1 MTPPRSASFVTHS
14 DAQRELGD
22 RLRALYRQAPSSG
35 WGSIVVALCM
45 VVVMWRSVPHPT
57 LLGWLAATV
66 PLVAIRIPLLR
77 AFAAQGPGATAAKW
91 GQRYVF
97 MVAAVGVCWGVA
109 PFLMLRPDDPL
120 AVASFL
126 MVLALVAAGNVA
138 SHSCYL
144 PAVYVFLCLAVLPA
158 AWRLALFG
166 EAHYVAIALT
176 LLLFFSF
183 LVTYARVQSQGIGA
197 AIRLR
202 HENLGLIDELKAQTE
217 QAETLR
223 AQAEHA
229 SHAKSRFLAAASH
242 DLRQPLH
249 ALGLFSAS
257 LHEMTCEPGKRM
269 VVENILATI
278 ESLESLFNE
287 LLDLS
292 RLDAAQLR
300 PNLRHI
306 ALEAVIANLRAR
318 FAVIAEAKGLT
329 LAMASTP
336 AIIHSDPLL
345 LERLLGNLVANAIQ
359 YTQHGTVS
367 VSARVFGS
375 EVVVKVRDTGIG
387 IAQEHRER
395 IFEEFFQIGNAERDR
410 SKGLGL
416 GLAIVRRIAEILDYR
431 VSVKSQPGAGSCFS
445 LRVPLGDPGQ
455 VELSAEQPVAALD
468 LLYGKTILV
477 IDDEVCVL
485 NSMRELLGRWGC
497 VALTA
502 SAVPAAVE
510 IARTRLP
517 DLVVADLRLPAG
529 SSGVD
534 AVQDVRD
541 AVGGAVPAIII
552 TGETEVEALMRAR
565 IHGFPILHKPVRPV
579 KLRAV
584 LTQLLTGHE
593 TPARPARKER
603 EEGVSPDFAGN
614 RAGS

>member
-1 MTPPRSASFVTHS
+1 MISARHERPAGHS
-14 DAQRELGD
+14 DAQQELVD

-35 WGSIVVALCM
+35 WGSIVVAVCM
-45 VVVMWRSVPHPT
+45 VVAMWRSVPHPT

-66 PLVAIRIPLLR
+66 PLVAIRIPLIR
-77 AFAAQGPGATAAKW
+77 AFAAQATEVTSAKW
-91 GQRYVF
+91 GHRYVL
-97 MVAAVGVCWGVA
+97 MVAAVGICWGFA
-109 PFLMLRPDDPL
+109 PFLMLQPDEPL

-144 PAVYVFLCLAVLPA
+144 PAVYVFLCLALLPA
-158 AWRLALFG
+158 ACRVALFG

-183 LVTYARVQSQGIGA
+183 LVTYARVQSRGIGE

-202 HENLGLIDELKAQTE
+202 HENFGLIDELKAQTE
-217 QAETLR
+217 QAQTLR

-229 SHAKSRFLAAASH
+229 SLAKSRFFAAASH

-257 LHEMTCEPGKRM
+257 LHEMTSEPGKRM

-278 ESLESLFNE
+278 ESLETLFNE

-300 PNLRHI
+300 PHLRHI
-306 ALEAVIANLRAR
+306 ALEGVFEHLRAR

-329 LAMASTP
+329 LAMTSTS
-336 AIIHSDPLL
+336 ATVHSDPLL

-359 YTQHGTVS
+359 YTQNGTVS
-367 VSARVFGS
+367 VSAHACGS
-375 EVVVKVRDTGIG
+375 EVMVKVSDTGIG

-416 GLAIVRRIAEILDYR
+416 GLAIVRRIADILDYR
-431 VSVKSQPGAGSCFS
+431 VSVQSQAGAGSCFS
-445 LRVPLGDPGQ
+445 LSVPRGDPRQ
-455 VELSAEQPVAALD
+455 IEQNAEQLAPALD
-468 LLYGKTILV
+468 LLRGKTILV

-485 NSMRELLGRWGC
+485 QSMRELLSRWGC

-502 SAVPAAVE
+502 SAARAAVE
-510 IARTRLP
+510 IVRTRVP
-517 DLVVADLRLPAG
+517 DIVVADLRLRAG

-534 AVQDVRD
+534 AIQHVRD
-541 AVGGAVPAIII
+541 AIGGAVPAVII
-552 TGETEVEALMRAR
+552 TGETDVEALMRAH

-579 KLRAV
+579 KLRSV
-584 LTQLLTGHE
+584 LTQLLTADE
-593 TPARPARKER
+593 TPVRLARRAR
-603 EEGVSPDFAGN
+603 EESISPDFAGN